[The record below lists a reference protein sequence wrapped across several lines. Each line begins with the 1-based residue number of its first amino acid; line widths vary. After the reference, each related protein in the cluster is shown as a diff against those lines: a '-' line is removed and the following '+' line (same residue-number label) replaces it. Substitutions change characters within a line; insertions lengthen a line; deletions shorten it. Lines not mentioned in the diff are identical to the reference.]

1 LPEPIEVATYYIV
14 SEALSNAA
22 KHADAS
28 VVRVDVSV
36 EDALLLLSIRDDG
49 VGGADASRG
58 SGLIGLQDRVETLGG
73 TIEIAGSPGHGTTL
87 LASIPICGKNER
99 DD

>member
-1 LPEPIEVATYYIV
+1 MTQRLGRVLAQAEQ
-14 SEALSNAA
+14 EAGKL
-22 KHADAS
+22 KD
-28 VVRVDVSV
+28 DYVSV
-36 EDALLLLSIRDDG
+36 EHALLLVSIRDDG

-73 TIEIAGSPGHGTTL
+73 TIEIAGGSGHGTTI
-87 LASIPICGKNER
+87 LASIPIDGKNEA